1 MISFLGT
8 GAVISVFQAILR
20 QGPLPPQ
27 PVNDNLGVKS
37 PKLSCLLWSGRR
49 TTRPKQNL
57 YDFLSSNKQLS
68 KTLPEQN

>member
-1 MISFLGT
+1 MISFVGT

-20 QGPLPPQ
+20 QGPQ
-27 PVNDNLGVKS
+27 PVNDNLGIKS
-37 PKLSCLLWSGRR
+37 AKLSCLLWSGRR
-49 TTRPKQNL
+49 TTHPEQNL